1 MHKMKTHPISS
12 KVAGIESV
20 IDTIIEAGERVREI
34 YEKNGMR
41 NSLII
46 IQGSFKQIMTVDGG
60 KKVGGFSLFAKHA
73 IKYYSVGASGVL
85 VNLGILYAL
94 TDLAGYWYM
103 ASQVIAISVS
113 ISSNFLFNRFWTFS
127 GSIEDQ
133 RNSVMYFKFLIVSLI
148 GMGIQ
153 LGITFVLVENVAL
166 YYMYAAGIGIV
177 IAGAINYV
185 VNRRWTFGIKF

>member
-1 MHKMKTHPISS
+1 MT
-12 KVAGIESV
+12 
-20 IDTIIEAGERVREI
+20 ID
-34 YEKNGMR
+34 
-41 NSLII
+41 
-46 IQGSFKQIMTVDGG
+46 G
-60 KKVGGFSLFAKHA
+60 KKDVGGFSLFAKQA
-73 IKYYSVGASGVL
+73 VKYYVVGGSGVL

-94 TDLAGYWYM
+94 TDFAGFWYT

-127 GSIEDQ
+127 DSIGDQ
-133 RNSVMYFKFLIVSLI
+133 KNSVMYVKFLIVSLI

-153 LGITFVLVENVAL
+153 LGITSALVESVGL
-166 YYMYAAGIGIV
+166 YYMYAAGIGIA

>member
-1 MHKMKTHPISS
+1 MKKKI
-12 KVAGIESV
+12 
-20 IDTIIEAGERVREI
+20 ID
-34 YEKNGMR
+34 R

-46 IQGSFKQIMTVDGG
+46 IQPHIKQIMTVDGG
-60 KKVGGFSLFAKHA
+60 KKMGGFSLFAKHA
-73 IKYYSVGASGVL
+73 IKYYAVGASGVL

-94 TDLAGYWYM
+94 TDLAGYWYI

-113 ISSNFLFNRFWTFS
+113 ITSNFLFNRFWTFRD
-127 GSIEDQ
+127 SIEDQ
-133 RNSVMYFKFLIVSLI
+133 RNGVMYLKFLIVSLI

-153 LGITFVLVENVAL
+153 LGITYVLVESIAV
-166 YYMYAAGIGIV
+166 YYMYAAGIGII

>member
-1 MHKMKTHPISS
+1 M
-12 KVAGIESV
+12 
-20 IDTIIEAGERVREI
+20 
-34 YEKNGMR
+34 

-46 IQGSFKQIMTVDGG
+46 IQANIKQIMTVDGG
-60 KKVGGFSLFAKHA
+60 KKVGGFSLFAKQA
-73 IKYYSVGASGVL
+73 VKYYSVGASGVL

-94 TDLAGYWYM
+94 TDFAGFWYF

-127 GSIEDQ
+127 GSIENQ
-133 RNSVMYFKFLIVSLI
+133 RNSIMYVKFLIVSLI

-153 LGITFVLVENVAL
+153 LGITSALVEGAAV
-166 YYMYAAGIGIV
+166 YYMYAAGIGI
-177 IAGAINYV
+177 ALASAINYV

>member
-1 MHKMKTHPISS
+1 MT
-12 KVAGIESV
+12 
-20 IDTIIEAGERVREI
+20 ID
-34 YEKNGMR
+34 
-41 NSLII
+41 
-46 IQGSFKQIMTVDGG
+46 G
-60 KKVGGFSLFAKHA
+60 KKDVGGFSLFAKQA
-73 IKYYSVGASGVL
+73 VKYYVVGGSGVL

-94 TDLAGYWYM
+94 TDFAGFWYT

-127 GSIEDQ
+127 DSIGDQ
-133 RNSVMYFKFLIVSLI
+133 KNSVMYVKFLIVSLI

-153 LGITFVLVENVAL
+153 LGITSALVENVGL
-166 YYMYAAGIGIV
+166 YYMYAAGIGIA

>member
-1 MHKMKTHPISS
+1 
-12 KVAGIESV
+12 
-20 IDTIIEAGERVREI
+20 
-34 YEKNGMR
+34 
-41 NSLII
+41 
-46 IQGSFKQIMTVDGG
+46 MTEDG
-60 KKVGGFSLFAKHA
+60 KKEIGGFSLFAKQA
-73 IKYYSVGASGVL
+73 IIYYSVGGSGVL

-94 TDLAGYWYM
+94 TDFMGLWYM

-113 ISSNFLFNRFWTFS
+113 ISSNFMFNRFWTFS
-127 GSIEDQ
+127 GSIQDQ
-133 RNSVMYFKFLIVSLI
+133 RNSVMYVKFIIVSLI

-153 LGITFVLVENVAL
+153 LGITYSLVENMSL

>member
-1 MHKMKTHPISS
+1 M
-12 KVAGIESV
+12 
-20 IDTIIEAGERVREI
+20 
-34 YEKNGMR
+34 

-46 IQGSFKQIMTVDGG
+46 IQANIKQIMTVDGG

-73 IKYYSVGASGVL
+73 VKYYSVGASGVL

-94 TDLAGYWYM
+94 SDFAGFWYF

-113 ISSNFLFNRFWTFS
+113 ISSNFLFNRFWTFRD
-127 GSIEDQ
+127 SIEDQ
-133 RNSVMYFKFLIVSLI
+133 RNSVMYVKFLLVSLI

-153 LGITFVLVENVAL
+153 LGITYLLVENVAV
-166 YYMYAAGIGIV
+166 YYMYAAAIGIA
-177 IAGAINYV
+177 IAGGINYV

>member
-1 MHKMKTHPISS
+1 MKN
-12 KVAGIESV
+12 KCVV
-20 IDTIIEAGERVREI
+20 
-34 YEKNGMR
+34 

-46 IQGSFKQIMTVDGG
+46 IQGILTKNMTIDEG
-60 KKVGGFSLFAKHA
+60 KNTGGFSLFARHA
-73 IKYYSVGASGVL
+73 IKYYAVGGSGVL

-94 TDLAGYWYM
+94 TDLAGYWYF

-127 GSIEDQ
+127 GSIEEK
-133 RNSVMYFKFLIVSLI
+133 RNSVMYVKFLIVSMI

-153 LGITFVLVENVAL
+153 LGITYALVESFAV
-166 YYMYAAGIGIV
+166 YYMFAAGIGIA
-177 IAGAINYV
+177 IAGGINYV